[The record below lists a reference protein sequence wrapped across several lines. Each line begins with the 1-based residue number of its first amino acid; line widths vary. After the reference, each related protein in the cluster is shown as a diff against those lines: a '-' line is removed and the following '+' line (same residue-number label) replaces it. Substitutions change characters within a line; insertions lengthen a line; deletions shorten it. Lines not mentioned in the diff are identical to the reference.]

1 MFMKLNQEFDFK
13 QYLVEN
19 TGGYTGKYSEY
30 ISLLPELYDM
40 LCNILESDELPEKLR
55 ADFYLTI
62 GYLFYPNDIYPE
74 EQHGT
79 LGFLDDLMLI
89 LVVLRKCAIQEGV
102 GIEFINNFSQ
112 DLDYP
117 VEQLLTTDFDKITKQ
132 NKVLFDELLAV
143 SGMRFYYKDY

>member
-1 MFMKLNQEFDFK
+1 MFMKLNQEFDLK

-19 TGGYTGKYSEY
+19 TRGYTGKYSEY
-30 ISLLPELYDM
+30 ISLLPALYDL
-40 LCNILESDELPEKLR
+40 LCNVLESDELLEKLR

-62 GYLFYPNDIYPE
+62 GYLIYPNDIYPE
-74 EQHGT
+74 EQHGA

-117 VEQLLTTDFDKITKQ
+117 HREILT
-132 NKVLFDELLAV
+132 
-143 SGMRFYYKDY
+143 

>member
-13 QYLVEN
+13 KYLIDN
-19 TGGYTGKYSEY
+19 TAGYNGKYSEY
-30 ISLLPELYDM
+30 ILLLPALYDM
-40 LCNILESDELPEKLR
+40 FCNILESDELPEKLR

-62 GYLFYPNDIYPE
+62 GYLIYPNDIYPE
-74 EQHGT
+74 EQHGA
-79 LGFLDDLMLI
+79 LGFLDDLMLM
-89 LVVLRKCAIQEGV
+89 LVVLRKCAIQEEV
-102 GIEFINNFSQ
+102 GIGFINNFAQ